1 MAQSKQQRDQAAA
14 DTSAM
19 IAPMMAFGPKAFEAW
34 QDIINESV
42 GFMTRRLERDIE
54 TQQAMLNCKTPAD
67 LLKVQAEFIET
78 TFAQYTEEAN
88 RMMKIM
94 AKAGNAA
101 RGYDDVPL

>member
-1 MAQSKQQRDQAAA
+1 MAQSKQQRDKATAGA
-14 DTSAM
+14 SAM
-19 IAPMMAFGPKAFEAW
+19 IAPMMAFGPKAVEAW
-34 QDIINESV
+34 QEIMKESM
-42 GFMTRRLERDIE
+42 GFMTRRLERDLE
-54 TQQAMLNCKTPAD
+54 TQQAMLTCKTPAD
-67 LLKVQAEFIET
+67 LLKVQADFIES

>member
-1 MAQSKQQRDQAAA
+1 MAQPKQKRDSAAA
-14 DTSAM
+14 DTAM
-19 IAPMMAFGPKAFEAW
+19 FAPMMAFGPKAVEAW

-42 GFMTRRLERDIE
+42 GFMTRRLERDLE

-67 LLKVQAEFIET
+67 LLKVQADFIET